1 MKTKLN
7 GILTLLLAFTVQ
19 ILSAQEKTVTGTVT
33 DQNGLP
39 LPGVNI
45 VVEGTPNGTQTDFD
59 GNYTI
64 SVSEGQT
71 LLFTYLGQKDV
82 KRTVGAGNTINVQME
97 EDAQALDEV
106 VLVGFGQ
113 TSKARLTDNVAS
125 ISSEQINEIPIPS
138 LQSTL
143 VGKAAGVQITQL
155 SGRAEAGI
163 QVRVRG
169 VSTITGSQEP
179 LYVVDGIPII
189 NSDESVNDSPINP
202 LIGINPDDIES
213 IEILKDA
220 SSAAIYG
227 ARGTNGVVLITT
239 KKGKQGKT
247 TVSLRSSYGISRATN
262 TREWLNT
269 EEYVELFT
277 EAGINNGF
285 TEGEMADFF
294 NIFAENEEDWRDG
307 LVDTDWQD
315 FALVDGDIQ
324 DISVSA
330 SGGNEK
336 TRFFISTGYNK
347 TNTIIRGNGIERYS
361 LRANIDHDVSD
372 KFKIGVNSTVSKT
385 QISRLANDNAFATPL
400 QAIAQIPF
408 TRPYTDDGVTPN
420 NGTLY
425 YNFLF
430 QEFNADHNVSI
441 WRNILNVFGEYD
453 ITNNLRFRTEVGYDL
468 NNQVEERFNGSLTQS
483 ASTNGDADANS
494 VQNEKYVLNNYFTY
508 DNTFGNVD
516 FNFVGGM
523 SFEQD
528 NRSVQFVEGQD
539 FPSDDLQTLDSAG
552 EISGG
557 GSSRTFF
564 NFLSYFGRANATI
577 LGKYLV
583 KASVRVDGSS
593 RFGEDKRYGT
603 FPAFSGGWIV
613 SEENFLKGNQTLSSL
628 KLRASWGLTGNAEIG
643 NFESRTL
650 LGSRTYNQSPG
661 LSIAQLGDP
670 ELSWEETTQ
679 TNFGIDLGFLNN
691 RITASVD
698 YYTKITDGILLDVPV
713 PSTSGVQTV
722 VRNSGELENKG
733 LEFVLDTKNFISD
746 KFTWSTS
753 FNIATNKNEVT
764 SLPNGADIISGE
776 NIAREGN
783 PIASFF
789 LVEYAGVDPD
799 NGDALFYR
807 NTLLSDGSRDR
818 STTNDFGEASR
829 VIAGNPF
836 PEVIAG
842 LTNNFTFGNFDA
854 SFTFQGQ
861 WGASVYND
869 GGRFQ
874 SANADF
880 FDNQSK
886 NQLRRWQQPGDIT
899 DVPQARLFGGNGT
912 QTSTRYLDEADF
924 IRLRNLTV
932 GYTFPSKITD
942 KLNIQ
947 RLRFY
952 FTGVN
957 LLTFTDYNSW
967 DPEVTADFNADN
979 SLAAGIEFYTAPPAK
994 TFTFGFNLDF

>member
-1 MKTKLN
+1 MLWGQSRT
-7 GILTLLLAFTVQ
+7 I
-19 ILSAQEKTVTGTVT
+19 TGTVT
-33 DQNGLP
+33 DVNDVP
-39 LPGVNI
+39 LSGVNI
-45 VVEGTPNGTQTDFD
+45 VVEGTLNGTQTDFD
-59 GNYTI
+59 GAYAINA
-64 SVSEGQT
+64 SEGQI
-71 LLFTYLGQKDV
+71 LSFSYLGFKTETREIGDSNV
-82 KRTVGAGNTINVQME
+82 INLQLE

-106 VLVGFGQ
+106 VVVGFGE

-143 VGKAAGVQITQL
+143 VGKAAGVQITQVNGKAE
-155 SGRAEAGI
+155 SGI
-163 QVRVRG
+163 KVRVRG

-189 NSDESVNDSPINP
+189 NSEESVNDSPINP
-202 LIGINPDDIES
+202 LVGLNPDDIES
-213 IEILKDA
+213 IQILKDA

-239 KKGKQGKT
+239 KKGKQGRT
-247 TVSLRSSYGISRATN
+247 TVSLRSSYGVSKATN
-262 TREWLNT
+262 KREWLNT
-269 EEYVELFT
+269 DEYVELFT
-277 EAGINNGF
+277 EAGLNSGF
-285 TEGEMADFF
+285 TEGEMADYF
-294 NIFAENEEDWRDG
+294 NIFAESEEDWSEG

-315 FALVDGDIQ
+315 LALVEGDVQ
-324 DISVSA
+324 DLGVSV

-347 TNTIIRGNGIERYS
+347 TNGIIRGNRLERYS
-361 LRANIDHDVSD
+361 LRANIDHNVSD
-372 KFKIGVNSTVSKT
+372 RFKIGVNSTVSKT
-385 QISRLANDNAFATPL
+385 QISRLSNDNAFATPL
-400 QAIAQIPF
+400 QAVAQIPF
-408 TRPYTDDGVTPN
+408 TRPYADDGITPN
-420 NGTLY
+420 NGALY

-430 QEFNADHNVSI
+430 QEFNADHDTNI
-441 WRNILNVFGEYD
+441 WRSILNLFGEYQ
-453 ITNNLRFRTEVGYDL
+453 ITDNLKFRTEVGYDL
-468 NNQVEERFNGSLTQS
+468 NHQVEERFFGSLTES
-483 ASTNGDADANS
+483 ASTNGFADTNA

-508 DNTFGNVD
+508 DHVFGNVD
-516 FNFVGGM
+516 LNFVGGM

-528 NRSVQFVEGQD
+528 NRSLQFVEGQD
-539 FPSDDLQTLDSAG
+539 FPSDALQTLNSAG
-552 EISGG
+552 EIVGG

-564 NFLSYFGRANATI
+564 NFLSYFARANTTI
-577 LGKYLV
+577 LGKYLL

-593 RFGEDKRYGT
+593 RFGQDKRYGT

-613 SEENFLKGNQTLSSL
+613 SEENFLKGNETLSNL

-661 LSIAQLGDP
+661 LSISQLGDP

-679 TNFGIDLGFLNN
+679 TNFGIDFGFLRN
-691 RITASVD
+691 RITASID

-733 LEFVLDTKNFISD
+733 LEFVLDTKNFVKD
-746 KFTWSTS
+746 NFTWSTS
-753 FNIATNKNEVT
+753 FNIATNDNKVT
-764 SLPNGADIISGE
+764 SLPGGNDIISGQ
-776 NIAREGN
+776 NIAREGE
-783 PIASFF
+783 PIASFY
-789 LVEYAGVDPD
+789 LVEYAGVDPE

-807 NTLLSDGSRDR
+807 NTELADGSRDR
-818 STTNDFGEASR
+818 STTNNFGEASR
-829 VIAGNPF
+829 IIAGNPF
-836 PEVIAG
+836 PEIIAG
-842 LTNNFTFGNFDA
+842 VTNNFTLGNFDA

-861 WGASVYND
+861 WGASIYNG

-874 SANADF
+874 SASADF

-886 NQLRRWQQPGDIT
+886 DQLQRWQQPGDIT
-899 DVPQARLFGGNGT
+899 NVPQLRLFGGNGT

-932 GYTFPSKITD
+932 GYSFPNQITE
-942 KLNIQ
+942 KLNIS
-947 RLRFY
+947 RLRLY

-967 DPEVTADFNADN
+967 DPEATADFNANN
-979 SLAAGIEFYTAPPAK
+979 SLAAGIEFYSAPPAK
-994 TFTFGFNLDF
+994 TITFGFNIDF